1 MAIAK
6 TEQTGEA
13 MGIAKTEQTNASV
26 WWLISALD
34 VFLEV
39 ASFYVE
45 NKYNVWFLVL
55 SKCTCLLLQN
65 IQQIHYI
72 KTLYLLLGKR
82 E

>member
-55 SKCTCLLLQN
+55 SKCTCFAPAEYTTN
-65 IQQIHYI
+65 
-72 KTLYLLLGKR
+72 TLYKDVISTSW
-82 E
+82 